1 MGPYE
6 VWGSEIPNE
15 NRMFVAVW
23 EFRKQFYR
31 AVDSPEYYD
40 AVREEAERIFAQYP
54 TQLCHDLLWS
64 VIHECERRSNYDKN
78 AKTQSSSA

>member
-1 MGPYE
+1 MNEYA
-6 VWGSEIPNE
+6 VKGSEIPNE
-15 NRMFVAVW
+15 NQMFVAVW

-40 AVREEAERIFAQYP
+40 AVREAAERILAQYP

-64 VIHECERRSNYDKN
+64 VIHECERRAMHDEN
-78 AKTQSSSA
+78 AKTQSPSA